1 MKILIISNMFPSVH
15 KAYCGIF
22 VQRQYAYLR
31 KNLKQNVSMYAMER
45 TFSSVIGS
53 LLKYVKFFIGF
64 AGLLFKKFDV
74 IHVHFFSY
82 HLFLALFYKSLRP
95 KTKIIVT
102 VHGSDTKNVTTWFY
116 RPFLKY
122 ISKIIAV
129 GKEQA
134 EVIRQVV
141 GGDKVVALSAGVDE
155 RVFYHLPGTAK
166 EYDFIFVGSFYDV
179 KGVDV
184 FIRAIELSGLTDKK
198 YCFVGSGKYLSEI
211 EELRKEYNITI
222 KMNQTHDEI
231 RDLLNKSRWLVL
243 PSRGDS
249 FGLVVSEAIYCG
261 TPVIVSNIGGMRE
274 QVKDVV
280 NGFVLEENTPESLAT
295 KMVELQNI
303 SECEYRTM
311 VKNCL
316 ASNKQ
321 FSLRNVST
329 ELARIYNE

>member
-1 MKILIISNMFPSVH
+1 V
-15 KAYCGIF
+15 G
-22 VQRQYAYLR
+22 
-31 KNLKQNVSMYAMER
+31 
-45 TFSSVIGS
+45 FS
-53 LLKYVKFFIGF
+53 
-64 AGLLFKKFDV
+64 GLLFKKFDV

-82 HLFLALFYKSLRP
+82 HFFLALLYKLLFL

-102 VHGSDTKNVTTWFY
+102 VHGSDTANVTKWFY

-134 EVIRQVV
+134 KVIRQVV
-141 GGDKVVALSAGVDE
+141 GSDKVVALSAGVDE
-155 RVFYHLPGTAK
+155 RVFYHMPGTSK
-166 EYDFIFVGSFYDV
+166 EFDFIFVGSFYDV

-184 FIRAIELSGLTDKK
+184 FIRAIGLSDHTDKK

-211 EELRKEYNITI
+211 EELRKEHNITI

-231 RDLLNKSRWLVL
+231 RELLNKSKWLVL

-274 QVKDVV
+274 QVDDGV
-280 NGFVLEENTPESLAT
+280 NGFVLEDNTPEALA
-295 KMVELQNI
+295 KKMAELKDIPKHEYKAMVE
-303 SECEYRTM
+303 
-311 VKNCL
+311 NCL

-321 FSLRNVST
+321 FSLRNVCE
-329 ELARIYNE
+329 ELVRIYNE

>member
-1 MKILIISNMFPSVH
+1 MNILVISNMYPSIQ
-15 KAYCGIF
+15 KPYSGIF
-22 VQRQYAYLR
+22 VKNQYEYLR
-31 KNLKQNVSMYAMER
+31 TELKQNVSVYAMER

-53 LLKYVKFFIGF
+53 LLKYIKFFVGF
-64 AGLLFKKFDV
+64 TGLLFKQFDV

-82 HLFLALFYKSLRP
+82 HFFLALLYKSLRS

-102 VHGSDTKNVTTWFY
+102 VHGSDTKNVTKRIY

-141 GGDKVVALSAGVDE
+141 GSDKVVALSAGIDE

-184 FIRAIELSGLTDKK
+184 FIRAIELNGPMGKK

-211 EELRKEYNITI
+211 EELSKEYNITI

-274 QVKDVV
+274 QVDNGV
-280 NGFVLEENTPESLAT
+280 NGFVLEENTPEVLAT
-295 KMVELQNI
+295 KMAELQNI
-303 SECEYRTM
+303 SEHEYATM

-329 ELARIYNE
+329 ELVRIYNE